1 MAFLQLLIVAAAA
14 AMTISPA
21 AAGPTMMAPGA
32 PGGGGD
38 DPGNNQW
45 TRKDTGYFDTEEI
58 SDDSSEDEGE
68 DEFNGIRWCRVC
80 SKKSYLRKGAC
91 ANPRCVLW

>member
-1 MAFLQLLIVAAAA
+1 
-14 AMTISPA
+14 
-21 AAGPTMMAPGA
+21 MMAPGGA

-68 DEFNGIRWCRVC
+68 DEFNGVRWCRVC